1 MLPLGGVRA
10 RWGGVLPLSL
20 VVAMLRGGTG
30 LLRGWTGL
38 QPLAAPWQRAFATR
52 SASHVK
58 HSEKKT
64 KLPVILLQN
73 CELGRKGDEVHV
85 SPGYMRN
92 YLYGR
97 RIAVYSTPENK
108 REHHV
113 QRTVRDRTAFLRPA
127 KMAASLS
134 GTPLVMYRHVEPGE
148 QRPRNEVTAEN
159 IAEKL
164 AKHRSIDLAPE
175 QLQLEAPIAE
185 LGEHLVQVELGRGYS
200 ASLVVA
206 VEPR

>member
-1 MLPLGGVRA
+1 MWCRGQPGQPIPRLATVLLAGVQELPGPGWRANGQPEPLQNVGCCRWGGVRA
-10 RWGGVLPLSL
+10 RWGGVLALSL

-148 QRPRNEVTAEN
+148 
-159 IAEKL
+159 
-164 AKHRSIDLAPE
+164 
-175 QLQLEAPIAE
+175 
-185 LGEHLVQVELGRGYS
+185 
-200 ASLVVA
+200 
-206 VEPR
+206 